1 MQFEDNETE
10 PLNAFKGK
18 KRVGAVNET
27 NDQTYEQETNLE
39 GSSR

>member
-10 PLNAFKGK
+10 PLNAMKRK
-18 KRVGAVNET
+18 KVGAVNET